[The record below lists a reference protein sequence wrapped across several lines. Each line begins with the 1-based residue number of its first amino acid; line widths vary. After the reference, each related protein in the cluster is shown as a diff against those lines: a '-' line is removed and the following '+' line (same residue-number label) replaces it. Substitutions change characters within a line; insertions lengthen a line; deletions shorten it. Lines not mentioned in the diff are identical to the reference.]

1 MFKLADIYSFSFSR
15 SSGMNITSK
24 EFGRRFRKALSVPFL
39 LKQVCTA
46 NVNEFVNA
54 YSSALGCSEKSFFF
68 PFLTCAAACMGTDC
82 YIELSALWQEPP
94 IIWTLVVTPYSLLR
108 INVVEHL
115 KQELL
120 TVQNEAWLVSQE
132 DDSDNFKKFIF
143 DLITVEQLQELLK
156 INNGHGLGLYDSIRT
171 LHKCMVA
178 PEDTDILHRLHYG
191 LSWFKDSQHA
201 KSTLMKSRV
210 NISVISTPPVV
221 QQTLNTAPNFQELF
235 FQSFLT
241 VCAEETHLKFSQIST
256 MPDTQKLREIFHS
269 ILKLHS
275 SGPIVYKLSAEAK
288 EKFGQIHD
296 ELTEKAKQIIR
307 KNVDNI
313 DNKIFQ
319 PALSYLGRL
328 SCVLHVLDNIIE
340 SINYKVPLSP
350 LTWNTEISAASVWHA
365 REILGHIVEQ
375 RHALIEPTTIV
386 NVQKIPAI
394 NLVDGQGSPRNA
406 QAPQAITNN
415 SPRISPRANQA
426 PPRFSPRANQV
437 LPRFSPVAGRGN
449 TVASGQNFV
458 NSTRGSRIG
467 PVRRNLMNNIGNRTT
482 NQVSNDPF
490 DLLRNQNNNVAPVT
504 PTIASVSSAGILIAN
519 KRAVVNKNASNVRF
533 NLPSTLSVSVAP
545 DAQSS
550 GPALLSRTPHVSV
563 LDISN
568 DDFIKSHKDS
578 IKRILIHGVSQ
589 ISPSRCVQL
598 KLICDPT
605 NSDERQKYSSPSF
618 ARTFL
623 KKLEKMGFGI
633 CEGQKNGNLRHF
645 LFRKK
650 KFSELAD
657 IQIKMLSTLG
667 INQRDYNKCFNIAS
681 RKNTQNGG
689 VVCLE

>member
-1 MFKLADIYSFSFSR
+1 
-15 SSGMNITSK
+15 MNITSK

-46 NVNEFVNA
+46 NVTEFVNA

-94 IIWTLVVTPYSLLR
+94 IIWTLVITPYSLLR
-108 INVVEHL
+108 INVAEHL

-120 TVQNEAWLVSQE
+120 KVQNEAWLLSQE
-132 DDSDNFKKFIF
+132 DNSDNFKKFIF
-143 DLITVEQLQELLK
+143 DLITIEQLQDLLK
-156 INNGHGLGLYDSIRT
+156 ISNGHGLGLYDSIRT

-191 LSWFKDSQHA
+191 LSWFKDSQHT

-210 NISVISTPPVV
+210 NMSIISTPPVV

-235 FQSFLT
+235 YQCFLT

-256 MPDTQKLREIFHS
+256 MPETQKLREIFHS

-296 ELTEKAKQIIR
+296 ELTEKAKQIVR
-307 KNVDNI
+307 KNIDSI
-313 DNKIFQ
+313 DNKVFQ

-350 LTWNTEISAASVWHA
+350 LTWNTEISAANVWHA

-386 NVQKIPAI
+386 SVQKIPSI

-406 QAPQAITNN
+406 QTPQAITNN

-426 PPRFSPRANQV
+426 VPRY
-437 LPRFSPVAGRGN
+437 SPVTARGN
-449 TVASGQNFV
+449 AVASGQNLV
-458 NSTRGSRIG
+458 NNSTRGSRVG

-482 NQVSNDPF
+482 NQVNNDPF
-490 DLLRNQNNNVAPVT
+490 DLLRNQNNSAVPVT
-504 PTIASVSSAGILIAN
+504 PCISSVSSAGIVIAN
-519 KRAVVNKNASNVRF
+519 QQAVVNKNASNVRF
-533 NLPSTLSVSVAP
+533 NLPSALSVSVAG

-550 GPALLSRTPHVSV
+550 EPALLSRTPHVSV

-568 DDFIKSHKDS
+568 DDFIKSHKNS

-589 ISPSRCVQL
+589 ISPSRCIQL
-598 KLICDPT
+598 KLIFDPT
-605 NSDERQKYSSPSF
+605 SSEERQKYSSLSF

-623 KKLEKMGFGI
+623 KKLERMGFGI

-645 LFRKK
+645 IFRKK

-667 INQRDYNKCFNIAS
+667 INQRDYNKCFSTAA
-681 RKNTQNGG
+681 RKSTQNGG